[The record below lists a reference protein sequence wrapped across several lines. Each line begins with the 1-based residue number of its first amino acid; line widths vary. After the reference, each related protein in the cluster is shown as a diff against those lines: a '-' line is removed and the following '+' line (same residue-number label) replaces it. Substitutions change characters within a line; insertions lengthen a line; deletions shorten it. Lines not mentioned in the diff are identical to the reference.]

1 MFRRFGSQRWQVASL
16 MGLMAVLVGCGGGG
30 GVSGPSG
37 TLTGTVQTLPGR
49 QALTPVAS
57 GTVQVY
63 LDGNQVASGVI
74 ASGQYRVTV
83 PLPPDVSQ
91 ATVVVTANFVAGS
104 IAQRRKHKTVAV
116 VRVNAT
122 QQADINPTTTLA
134 TAALEQAPN
143 TVPPDLDIN
152 AFVQAQQN
160 LQDIDLTQ
168 VDFSSDDKSDDKIQQ
183 ALPVMLVVTSNPS
196 GAQVLINGQPQQ
208 QASTPFFLRSGL
220 QGGADLTVQVRRQA
234 TIGNETITT
243 TLGKSVTLKVRGSTP
258 VHFDFTPQI
267 VSAQVA
273 NGALNLQVKNAGSAN
288 EKVIV
293 RFGDTQAVVATIAS
307 VDEQGVATI
316 SVTIPQGVSGQVQVR
331 VQNAARTSAA
341 QNVSI

>member
-1 MFRRFGSQRWQVASL
+1 
-16 MGLMAVLVGCGGGG
+16 
-30 GVSGPSG
+30 
-37 TLTGTVQTLPGR
+37 
-49 QALTPVAS
+49 
-57 GTVQVY
+57 

-91 ATVVVTANFVAGS
+91 ATVVVTANFVAGGV
-104 IAQRRKHKTVAV
+104 AQARKHKTVAV

-152 AFVQAQQN
+152 AFGQAQQN
-160 LQDIDLTQ
+160 LQGIDLTQ
-168 VDFSSDDKSDDKIQQ
+168 VDFSSDDKIQQ

-196 GAQVLINGQPQQ
+196 GAQVLINEQPQQ
-208 QASTPFFLRSGL
+208 QASTPFFRSGL
-220 QGGADLTVQVRRQA
+220 QGGDNLTVQVRRQA

-267 VSAQVA
+267 VNAQVA

>member
-1 MFRRFGSQRWQVASL
+1 
-16 MGLMAVLVGCGGGG
+16 
-30 GVSGPSG
+30 
-37 TLTGTVQTLPGR
+37 
-49 QALTPVAS
+49 
-57 GTVQVY
+57 VQVY

-83 PLPPDVSQ
+83 TLPPDVSQ

-152 AFVQAQQN
+152 AFVQAQKN

-168 VDFSSDDKSDDKIQQ
+168 VDFSSDDKSDGKIQQ

-208 QASTPFFLRSGL
+208 RASTPFFLRSDL
-220 QGGADLTVQVRRQA
+220 QGGDNLTVQVRRQA

-243 TLGKSVTLKVRGSTP
+243 TLSKSVTLKVRGSTP

-267 VSAQVA
+267 VNAQVA

-307 VDEQGVATI
+307 VDANGLATV

>member
-1 MFRRFGSQRWQVASL
+1 

-160 LQDIDLTQ
+160 LQIDLTQ
-168 VDFSSDDKSDDKIQQ
+168 VDFSSDDKIQQ

-220 QGGADLTVQVRRQA
+220 QGGDNLTVQVRRQA

-316 SVTIPQGVSGQVQVR
+316 SMTIPQGVSGQVQVR

>member
-1 MFRRFGSQRWQVASL
+1 
-16 MGLMAVLVGCGGGG
+16 MAVLVGCGGGG

-63 LDGNQVASGVI
+63 LDGNRVASGVI

-160 LQDIDLTQ
+160 LQIDLTQ
-168 VDFSSDDKSDDKIQQ
+168 VDFSSDDKIQQ

-220 QGGADLTVQVRRQA
+220 QGGDNLTVQVRRQA

-243 TLGKSVTLKVRGSTP
+243 TLSKSVTLKVRGSTP

-267 VSAQVA
+267 VNAQVA

>member
-1 MFRRFGSQRWQVASL
+1 
-16 MGLMAVLVGCGGGG
+16 
-30 GVSGPSG
+30 
-37 TLTGTVQTLPGR
+37 
-49 QALTPVAS
+49 
-57 GTVQVY
+57 

-152 AFVQAQQN
+152 AFVQAQKN

-168 VDFSSDDKSDDKIQQ
+168 VDFSSDDKSDGKIQQ

-208 QASTPFFLRSGL
+208 RASTPFFLRSDL
-220 QGGADLTVQVRRQA
+220 QGGDNLTVQVRRQA
-234 TIGNETITT
+234 IIGNETITT
-243 TLGKSVTLKVRGSTP
+243 TLSKSVTLKVRGSTP

-267 VSAQVA
+267 VNAQVA

>member
-1 MFRRFGSQRWQVASL
+1 

-63 LDGNQVASGVI
+63 LDGNRVASGVI

-152 AFVQAQQN
+152 AFVQAQKN

-168 VDFSSDDKSDDKIQQ
+168 VDFSSDDKSDGKIQQ

-220 QGGADLTVQVRRQA
+220 QGGDNLTVQVRRQA

-243 TLGKSVTLKVRGSTP
+243 TLDKSVTLKVRGSTP

>member
-1 MFRRFGSQRWQVASL
+1 
-16 MGLMAVLVGCGGGG
+16 
-30 GVSGPSG
+30 
-37 TLTGTVQTLPGR
+37 
-49 QALTPVAS
+49 
-57 GTVQVY
+57 
-63 LDGNQVASGVI
+63 
-74 ASGQYRVTV
+74 
-83 PLPPDVSQ
+83 
-91 ATVVVTANFVAGS
+91 VVTANFVAGS

-160 LQDIDLTQ
+160 LQIDLTQ
-168 VDFSSDDKSDDKIQQ
+168 VDFSSDDKIQQ

-196 GAQVLINGQPQQ
+196 GAQVLINEQPQQ

-220 QGGADLTVQVRRQA
+220 QGGDNLTVQVRRQA

>member
-1 MFRRFGSQRWQVASL
+1 

-160 LQDIDLTQ
+160 LQIDLTQ
-168 VDFSSDDKSDDKIQQ
+168 VDFSSDDKIQQ

-208 QASTPFFLRSGL
+208 QASTPFFLRSDL
-220 QGGADLTVQVRRQA
+220 QGGANLTVQVRRQA

-288 EKVIV
+288 EKVVV

>member
-1 MFRRFGSQRWQVASL
+1 
-16 MGLMAVLVGCGGGG
+16 
-30 GVSGPSG
+30 
-37 TLTGTVQTLPGR
+37 
-49 QALTPVAS
+49 
-57 GTVQVY
+57 
-63 LDGNQVASGVI
+63 
-74 ASGQYRVTV
+74 
-83 PLPPDVSQ
+83 
-91 ATVVVTANFVAGS
+91 VVTANFVAGS

-152 AFVQAQQN
+152 AFVQAQKN

-168 VDFSSDDKSDDKIQQ
+168 VDFSSDDKSDGKIQQ

-208 QASTPFFLRSGL
+208 RASTPFFLRSDL
-220 QGGADLTVQVRRQA
+220 QGGDNLTVQVRRQA
-234 TIGNETITT
+234 IIGNETITT
-243 TLGKSVTLKVRGSTP
+243 TLSKSVTLKVRGSTP

-267 VSAQVA
+267 VNAQVA

>member
-160 LQDIDLTQ
+160 LQIDLTQ
-168 VDFSSDDKSDDKIQQ
+168 VDFSSDDKIQQ

-196 GAQVLINGQPQQ
+196 GAQVLINEQPQQ

-220 QGGADLTVQVRRQA
+220 QGGDNLTVQVRRQA

>member
-1 MFRRFGSQRWQVASL
+1 

-152 AFVQAQQN
+152 AFVQAQKN

-168 VDFSSDDKSDDKIQQ
+168 VDFSSDDKSDGKIQQ

-208 QASTPFFLRSGL
+208 RASTPFFLRSDL
-220 QGGADLTVQVRRQA
+220 QGGDNLTVQGGDNLTVQVRRQA

>member
-152 AFVQAQQN
+152 AFVQAQKN

-168 VDFSSDDKSDDKIQQ
+168 VDFSSDDESDDKIQQ

-220 QGGADLTVQVRRQA
+220 QGGDNLTVQVRRQA

>member
-1 MFRRFGSQRWQVASL
+1 
-16 MGLMAVLVGCGGGG
+16 
-30 GVSGPSG
+30 
-37 TLTGTVQTLPGR
+37 
-49 QALTPVAS
+49 
-57 GTVQVY
+57 

-91 ATVVVTANFVAGS
+91 ATVVVTANFVAGGV
-104 IAQRRKHKTVAV
+104 AQARKHKTVAV

-160 LQDIDLTQ
+160 LQIDLTQ
-168 VDFSSDDKSDDKIQQ
+168 VDFSSDDKIQQ

-196 GAQVLINGQPQQ
+196 GAQVLINEQPQQ

-220 QGGADLTVQVRRQA
+220 QGGDNLTVQVRRQA

-243 TLGKSVTLKVRGSTP
+243 TLDKSVTLKVRGSTP

>member
-1 MFRRFGSQRWQVASL
+1 

-160 LQDIDLTQ
+160 LQIDLTQ
-168 VDFSSDDKSDDKIQQ
+168 VDFSSDNKIQQ

-220 QGGADLTVQVRRQA
+220 QGGDNLTVQVRRQA

-243 TLGKSVTLKVRGSTP
+243 TLSKSVTLKVRGSTP

>member
-1 MFRRFGSQRWQVASL
+1 

-63 LDGNQVASGVI
+63 LDGNRVASGVI

-83 PLPPDVSQ
+83 PLPPDMSQ
-91 ATVVVTANFVAGS
+91 ATVVVTANFVAGGV
-104 IAQRRKHKTVAV
+104 AQARKHKTVAV

-160 LQDIDLTQ
+160 LQVIDLTQ
-168 VDFSSDDKSDDKIQQ
+168 VDFSSDDKIQQ

-220 QGGADLTVQVRRQA
+220 QGGDNLTVQVRRQA

-243 TLGKSVTLKVRGSTP
+243 TLGKSVKVRGSTP

>member
-1 MFRRFGSQRWQVASL
+1 

-63 LDGNQVASGVI
+63 LDGNRVASGVI

-160 LQDIDLTQ
+160 LQIDLTQ
-168 VDFSSDDKSDDKIQQ
+168 VDFSSDDKIQQ

-196 GAQVLINGQPQQ
+196 GAQVLINEQPQQ

-220 QGGADLTVQVRRQA
+220 QGGDNLTVQVRRQA

>member
-1 MFRRFGSQRWQVASL
+1 

-49 QALTPVAS
+49 QALAPVAS

-160 LQDIDLTQ
+160 LQIDLTQ
-168 VDFSSDDKSDDKIQQ
+168 VDFSSDDKIQQ

-220 QGGADLTVQVRRQA
+220 QGGDNLTVQVRRQA

-293 RFGDTQAVVATIAS
+293 RFGDMQAVVATIAS

>member
-1 MFRRFGSQRWQVASL
+1 

-104 IAQRRKHKTVAV
+104 IAQARKHKTVAV

-160 LQDIDLTQ
+160 LQIDLTQ
-168 VDFSSDDKSDDKIQQ
+168 VDFSSDDKIQQ

-220 QGGADLTVQVRRQA
+220 QGGDNLTVQVRRQA

-243 TLGKSVTLKVRGSTP
+243 TLSKSVTLKVRGSTP

-267 VSAQVA
+267 VNAQVA

>member
-1 MFRRFGSQRWQVASL
+1 

-243 TLGKSVTLKVRGSTP
+243 TLSKSVTLKVRGSTP

>member
-1 MFRRFGSQRWQVASL
+1 

-63 LDGNQVASGVI
+63 LDGNRVASGVI

-160 LQDIDLTQ
+160 LQIDLTQ
-168 VDFSSDDKSDDKIQQ
+168 VDFSSDDKIQQ

-208 QASTPFFLRSGL
+208 RASTPFFLRSDL
-220 QGGADLTVQVRRQA
+220 QGGDNLTVQVRRQA

-243 TLGKSVTLKVRGSTP
+243 TLSKSVTLKVRGSTP

-267 VSAQVA
+267 VNAQVA

>member
-104 IAQRRKHKTVAV
+104 VAQRRKHKTVAV

-160 LQDIDLTQ
+160 LQIDLTQ
-168 VDFSSDDKSDDKIQQ
+168 VDFSSDDKIQQ

-220 QGGADLTVQVRRQA
+220 QGGDNLTVQVRRQA

>member
-104 IAQRRKHKTVAV
+104 IAQRHKHKTVAV

-160 LQDIDLTQ
+160 LQGIDLTQ
-168 VDFSSDDKSDDKIQQ
+168 VDFSSDDKIQQ

-208 QASTPFFLRSGL
+208 QASTPFFRSGL
-220 QGGADLTVQVRRQA
+220 QGGDNLTVQVRRQA

-273 NGALNLQVKNAGSAN
+273 NGALNLQVKNAGSAD

>member
-63 LDGNQVASGVI
+63 LDGNRVASGVI

-83 PLPPDVSQ
+83 PLPPDMSQ
-91 ATVVVTANFVAGS
+91 ATVVVTANFVAGGV
-104 IAQRRKHKTVAV
+104 AQARKHKTVAV

-152 AFVQAQQN
+152 AFGQAQQN
-160 LQDIDLTQ
+160 LQGIDLTQ
-168 VDFSSDDKSDDKIQQ
+168 VDFSSDDKIQQ

-208 QASTPFFLRSGL
+208 QASTPFFLRSDL
-220 QGGADLTVQVRRQA
+220 QGNLTVQARHQA
-234 TIGNETITT
+234 TIGNETIAT
-243 TLGKSVTLKVRGSTP
+243 TLSKSVTLKVRGSTP

>member
-63 LDGNQVASGVI
+63 LDGNRVASGVI

-160 LQDIDLTQ
+160 LQIDLTQ
-168 VDFSSDDKSDDKIQQ
+168 VDFSSDDKIQQ

-196 GAQVLINGQPQQ
+196 GAQVLINEQPQQ

-220 QGGADLTVQVRRQA
+220 QGGDNLTVQVRRQA

>member
-1 MFRRFGSQRWQVASL
+1 
-16 MGLMAVLVGCGGGG
+16 
-30 GVSGPSG
+30 
-37 TLTGTVQTLPGR
+37 
-49 QALTPVAS
+49 
-57 GTVQVY
+57 
-63 LDGNQVASGVI
+63 
-74 ASGQYRVTV
+74 
-83 PLPPDVSQ
+83 
-91 ATVVVTANFVAGS
+91 
-104 IAQRRKHKTVAV
+104 
-116 VRVNAT
+116 
-122 QQADINPTTTLA
+122 
-134 TAALEQAPN
+134 
-143 TVPPDLDIN
+143 LDIN

-208 QASTPFFLRSGL
+208 RASTPFFLRSDL
-220 QGGADLTVQVRRQA
+220 QGGDNLTVQGGANLTVQVRRQA

-267 VSAQVA
+267 VNAQVA

>member
-1 MFRRFGSQRWQVASL
+1 

-160 LQDIDLTQ
+160 LQIDLTQ
-168 VDFSSDDKSDDKIQQ
+168 VDFSSDDKIQQ

-220 QGGADLTVQVRRQA
+220 QGGDNLTVQVRRQA

>member
-1 MFRRFGSQRWQVASL
+1 

-152 AFVQAQQN
+152 AFGQAQQN

-168 VDFSSDDKSDDKIQQ
+168 VDFSSDDKSDGKIQQ

-208 QASTPFFLRSGL
+208 RASTPFFLRSDL
-220 QGGADLTVQVRRQA
+220 QGGDNLTVQVRRQA

-243 TLGKSVTLKVRGSTP
+243 TLSKSVTLKVRGSTP

-267 VSAQVA
+267 VNAQVA

>member
-1 MFRRFGSQRWQVASL
+1 

-160 LQDIDLTQ
+160 LQIDLTQ
-168 VDFSSDDKSDDKIQQ
+168 VDFSSDDKIQQ

-220 QGGADLTVQVRRQA
+220 QGGDNLTVQVRRQA

-243 TLGKSVTLKVRGSTP
+243 TLSKSVTLKVRGSTP

-267 VSAQVA
+267 VNAQVA

>member
-1 MFRRFGSQRWQVASL
+1 

-152 AFVQAQQN
+152 AFVQAQKN

-168 VDFSSDDKSDDKIQQ
+168 VDFSSDDKSDGKIQQ

-208 QASTPFFLRSGL
+208 RASTPFFLRSDL
-220 QGGADLTVQVRRQA
+220 QGGDNLTVQVRRQA

-243 TLGKSVTLKVRGSTP
+243 TLSKSVTLKVRGSTP

-267 VSAQVA
+267 VNAQVA

>member
-1 MFRRFGSQRWQVASL
+1 

-152 AFVQAQQN
+152 AFVQAQKN

-220 QGGADLTVQVRRQA
+220 QGGDNLTVQVRRQA

-243 TLGKSVTLKVRGSTP
+243 TLSKSVTLKVRGSTP

>member
-1 MFRRFGSQRWQVASL
+1 

-104 IAQRRKHKTVAV
+104 VAQRRKHKTVAV

-160 LQDIDLTQ
+160 LQIDLTQ
-168 VDFSSDDKSDDKIQQ
+168 VDFSSDDKIQQ

-220 QGGADLTVQVRRQA
+220 QGGDNLTVQVRRQA

>member
-1 MFRRFGSQRWQVASL
+1 
-16 MGLMAVLVGCGGGG
+16 
-30 GVSGPSG
+30 
-37 TLTGTVQTLPGR
+37 
-49 QALTPVAS
+49 
-57 GTVQVY
+57 
-63 LDGNQVASGVI
+63 LDGNRVASGVI

-91 ATVVVTANFVAGS
+91 ATVVVTANFVAGGV
-104 IAQRRKHKTVAV
+104 AQARKHKTVAV

-160 LQDIDLTQ
+160 LQIDLTQ
-168 VDFSSDDKSDDKIQQ
+168 VDFSSDDKIQQ

-220 QGGADLTVQVRRQA
+220 QGGDNLTVQVRRQA

>member
-1 MFRRFGSQRWQVASL
+1 

-63 LDGNQVASGVI
+63 LDGNRVASGVI

-83 PLPPDVSQ
+83 PLPPDMSQ

-104 IAQRRKHKTVAV
+104 IAQARKHKTVAV

-160 LQDIDLTQ
+160 LQIDLTQ
-168 VDFSSDDKSDDKIQQ
+168 VDFSSDDKIQQ

-196 GAQVLINGQPQQ
+196 GAQVLINEQPQQ

-220 QGGADLTVQVRRQA
+220 QGGDNLTVQVRRQA

>member
-16 MGLMAVLVGCGGGG
+16 LGLMAVLVGCGGGG

-91 ATVVVTANFVAGS
+91 ATVVVTANFVAGGV
-104 IAQRRKHKTVAV
+104 AQARKHKTVAV

-160 LQDIDLTQ
+160 LQIDLTQ
-168 VDFSSDDKSDDKIQQ
+168 VDFSSDDKIQQ

-220 QGGADLTVQVRRQA
+220 QGGDNLTVQVRRQA

>member
-1 MFRRFGSQRWQVASL
+1 

-152 AFVQAQQN
+152 AFVQAQKN

-168 VDFSSDDKSDDKIQQ
+168 VDFSSDDKSDGKIQQ

-220 QGGADLTVQVRRQA
+220 QGGDNLTVQVRRQA

-243 TLGKSVTLKVRGSTP
+243 TLSKSVTLKVRGSTP

>member
-1 MFRRFGSQRWQVASL
+1 

-57 GTVQVY
+57 GTVPVY

-91 ATVVVTANFVAGS
+91 ATVVVTANFVAGGV
-104 IAQRRKHKTVAV
+104 AQARKHKTVAV

-160 LQDIDLTQ
+160 LQIDLTQ
-168 VDFSSDDKSDDKIQQ
+168 VDFSSDDKIQQ

-220 QGGADLTVQVRRQA
+220 QGGDNLTVQVRRQA

-243 TLGKSVTLKVRGSTP
+243 TLSKSVTLKVRGSTP

-341 QNVSI
+341 QNVSL

>member
-63 LDGNQVASGVI
+63 LDGNRVASGVI

-91 ATVVVTANFVAGS
+91 ATVVVTANFVAGGV
-104 IAQRRKHKTVAV
+104 AQARKHKTVAV

-160 LQDIDLTQ
+160 LQIDLTQ
-168 VDFSSDDKSDDKIQQ
+168 VDFSSDDKIQQ

-196 GAQVLINGQPQQ
+196 GAQVLINEQPQQ
-208 QASTPFFLRSGL
+208 QASTPFFRSGL
-220 QGGADLTVQVRRQA
+220 QGGDNLTVQVRRQA

>member
-1 MFRRFGSQRWQVASL
+1 MVCRFRSPRWQVASL

-30 GVSGPSG
+30 GVSSPSG

-57 GTVQVY
+57 GAVQVY
-63 LDGNQVASGVI
+63 LDGKQVASGVI
-74 ASGQYRVTV
+74 GGGQYRVTV

-91 ATVVVTANFVAGS
+91 ATVVVTANFVAGG
-104 IAQRRKHKTVAV
+104 ITQARKHKTVAV

-152 AFVQAQQN
+152 AFGQAQQS
-160 LQDIDLTQ
+160 LQGVDPAQ
-168 VDFSSDDKSDDKIQQ
+168 VDFSSDDKIQQ

-196 GAQVLINGQPQQ
+196 GAQVLVNGQPQQ

-220 QGGADLTVQVRRQA
+220 QGGDTLTVQVRRQA

-243 TLGKSVTLKVRGSTP
+243 TLSKSVTLKVRGSTP

-267 VSAQVA
+267 VNAQVE
-273 NGALNLQVKNAGSAN
+273 NGALNLQVKNAGSAD

-307 VDEQGVATI
+307 VDADGAATI

-341 QNVSI
+341 QNVSL

>member
-1 MFRRFGSQRWQVASL
+1 
-16 MGLMAVLVGCGGGG
+16 
-30 GVSGPSG
+30 
-37 TLTGTVQTLPGR
+37 
-49 QALTPVAS
+49 
-57 GTVQVY
+57 

-160 LQDIDLTQ
+160 LQIDLTQ
-168 VDFSSDDKSDDKIQQ
+168 VDFSSDDKIQQ

-196 GAQVLINGQPQQ
+196 GAQVLINEQPQQ
-208 QASTPFFLRSGL
+208 QASTPFFRSGL
-220 QGGADLTVQVRRQA
+220 QGGDNLTVQVRRQA

-243 TLGKSVTLKVRGSTP
+243 TLSKSVTLKVRGSTP